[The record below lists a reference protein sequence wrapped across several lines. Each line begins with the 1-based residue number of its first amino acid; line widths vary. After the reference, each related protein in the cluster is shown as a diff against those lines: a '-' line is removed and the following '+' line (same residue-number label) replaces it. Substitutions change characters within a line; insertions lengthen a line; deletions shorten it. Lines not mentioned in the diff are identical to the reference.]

1 MPALPESYASPG
13 LRVGLLL
20 DDHPGAVITY
30 REGTAAEC
38 GVPAS
43 WGGDQQ
49 VVICRIERPNLPPVD
64 AYKPVELR
72 VMRNG
77 KMVDA
82 TLDPDWWNV
91 QSTKA
96 LGRALKRCGYPDD
109 MRDLKALVLWRQR
122 NAEVAATLGGSS
134 VPALPPGVDPETGEL
149 EAAGRADPDDVG
161 ADDVTEA
168 EVVPA
173 FDPESATPGEM
184 DAEISRRLKAM
195 GAADR
200 RAYLNWRAATFP
212 DGLDER
218 EDYDMAFAV
227 LYELT
232 GAG

>member
-38 GVPAS
+38 GVPSS

-49 VVICRIERPNLPPVD
+49 VVICRIERPGLPAVE
-64 AYKPVELR
+64 AYKPVELK
-72 VMRNG
+72 VQRNG
-77 KMVDA
+77 RTVDA
-82 TLDPDWWNV
+82 VLDPDWWNV

-96 LGRALKRCGYPDD
+96 LGRALKRAGYPDD
-109 MRDLKALVLWRQR
+109 MKDLKALVHWRQR
-122 NAEVAATLGGSS
+122 NAEVSATLSGS

-168 EVVPA
+168 EVVS
-173 FDPESATPGEM
+173 FDSATATPGEM
-184 DAEISRRLKAM
+184 DDEIAHRLLVM
-195 GAADR
+195 SVADR
-200 RAYLNWRAATFP
+200 RAYLSWREATFP
-212 DGLDER
+212 DGLEEA
-218 EDYDMAFAV
+218 EDYWQALDMLDA
-227 LYELT
+227 L
-232 GAG
+232 AGGG